1 VISLRLLEG
10 EHDEMQRL
18 QRVLDGAPT
27 YAERITGAP
36 PGAADA
42 QSTYSILPE
51 AKGYEDKFVYGIYQ
65 GDQMIGCADVIRAWP
80 RPDTTH
86 IGLLLIAEA
95 HQRRGHGRAA
105 YRLIEAQIRAWGAKR
120 ARIGVIGTNADVLPF
135 WRKMGFVATGEL
147 KPYKYGPVESHVT
160 VMEKPL

>member
-1 VISLRLLEG
+1 VISLRLLQG
-10 EHDEMQRL
+10 EHDEMAAM
-18 QRVLDGAPT
+18 QRVLEGAPT

-51 AKGYEDKFVYGIYQ
+51 GKGYEDKFVYGIYD
-65 GDQMIGCADVIRAWP
+65 GEQMIGCADVIRAWP

-86 IGLLLIAEA
+86 LGLLLIAQA
-95 HQRRGHGRAA
+95 QQRRGHGRVA
-105 YRLIEAQIRAWGAKR
+105 YQLIEAQIRAWGAKR
-120 ARIGVIGTNADVLPF
+120 VRIGVVGTNAEVMPF
-135 WRKMGFVATGEL
+135 WRKVGFAPTGERR
-147 KPYKYGPVESHVT
+147 PYKYGPVESHVT